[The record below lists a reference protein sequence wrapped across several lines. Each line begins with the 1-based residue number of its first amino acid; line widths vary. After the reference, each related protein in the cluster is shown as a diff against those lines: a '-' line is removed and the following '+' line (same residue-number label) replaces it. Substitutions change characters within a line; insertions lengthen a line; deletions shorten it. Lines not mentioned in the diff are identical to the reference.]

1 MDAIPEIQPF
11 VDRLKILEGRM
22 SGSDFYEDQRT
33 AAAVGREYRHIQD
46 LLKAHQRYKSL
57 AQALEDAEHILN
69 DPEVDDEMRT
79 LAEEER
85 NGAQSAIDGAKFQL
99 LSLMLPED
107 PSDSRNTVLEI
118 RAGAGGDEAAIF
130 AGDLWRMYM
139 RFSEIKG
146 WTVEPM
152 SSHGSELGGFKEVI
166 LLISGDDVYKDL
178 KFESGVHRVQR
189 IPETEANGRVHTSTV
204 TVAVLPE
211 AEEVDVQI
219 DAEDLEISIC
229 RASGA
234 GGQHVNKTD
243 SAVQLLHKPT
253 GIIVYCADERSQ
265 QKNRI
270 KAMKVLRSRLLEQK
284 QREEEEKYASNRRSQ
299 VGSGDRSERIR
310 TYNFPQNRLTDHRI
324 GLTLYSLTS
333 IMEGDLAEVIVA
345 LQTTDYQRRIQAIG
359 AGNS

>member
-1 MDAIPEIQPF
+1 MDEIPDVQPF
-11 VDRLKILEGRM
+11 IERFKALEARM
-22 SGSDFYEDQRT
+22 AAEDFYADQRS
-33 AAAVGREYRHIQD
+33 AAAIGREYRQIRE
-46 LLKAHQRYKSL
+46 LLESHGHYESL
-57 AQALEDAEHILN
+57 IKTLADAEEILN
-69 DPEVDDEMRT
+69 DPNADGEMR
-79 LAEEER
+79 LWAQEER
-85 NGAQSAIDGAKFQL
+85 DKAREQMDAAKFRV

-130 AGDLWRMYM
+130 AGDLCRMYM
-139 RFSEIKG
+139 RFSELRG

-152 SSHGSELGGFKEVI
+152 SSHGAELGGFKEVI
-166 LLISGDDVYKDL
+166 LLISGDDVYKAL

-219 DAEDLEISIC
+219 NPDDLEISIC

-265 QKNRI
+265 QKNRA

-284 QREEEEKYASNRRSQ
+284 QRAEEEKYASTRRNQ

-324 GLTLYSLTS
+324 GLTLYSLPT
-333 IMEGDLAEVIVA
+333 IMEGDLAEVIAA
-345 LQTTDYQRRIQAIG
+345 LHAADYQNRIQ
-359 AGNS
+359 SLTPR

>member
-1 MDAIPEIQPF
+1 MDVIPDVQPF
-11 VDRLKILEGRM
+11 ADRFRALEARM
-22 SGSDFYEDQRT
+22 GAEDFYADQRT
-33 AAAVGREYRHIQD
+33 AAAVGREYRQIRE
-46 LLKAHQRYKSL
+46 LLESHRYYESQVKTL
-57 AQALEDAEHILN
+57 TDAEEILN
-69 DPEVDDEMRT
+69 DPGTDGEMR
-79 LAEEER
+79 LWAEEER
-85 NGAQSAIDGAKFQL
+85 NKAQEQLDAAKFRV

-130 AGDLWRMYM
+130 AGDLCRMYL
-139 RFSEIKG
+139 RFSELKN

-152 SSHGSELGGFKEVI
+152 RSHGAELGGFKEVI
-166 LLISGDDVYKDL
+166 LLISGEDVYKAL

-211 AEEVDVQI
+211 AEEVDDVQI
-219 DAEDLEISIC
+219 NPEDLEISIC

-243 SAVQLLHKPT
+243 SAVQFLHRPT

-265 QKNRI
+265 QKNRV
-270 KAMKVLRSRLLEQK
+270 KAMKVLRARLLEGK
-284 QREEEEKYASNRRSQ
+284 RREEEEKYASTRRSQ

-310 TYNFPQNRLTDHRI
+310 TYNCPQNRLTDHRI
-324 GLTLYSLTS
+324 GLTLHSLPAV
-333 IMEGDLAEVIVA
+333 MEGDLAEVIAA
-345 LQTTDYQRRIQAIG
+345 LHAADYQRRIQALT
-359 AGNS
+359 SK

>member
-1 MDAIPEIQPF
+1 MDAIPDVQPF
-11 VDRLKILEGRM
+11 VERFRALEARM
-22 SGSDFYEDQRT
+22 SAEDFYTDRRL
-33 AAAVGREYRHIQD
+33 AAAVGREYRHIRE
-46 LLKAHQRYKSL
+46 LLESRQHYEFLIKTL
-57 AQALEDAEHILN
+57 TDAEEILN
-69 DPEVDDEMRT
+69 DPNADGEM
-79 LAEEER
+79 LLWAQEER
-85 NGAQSAIDGAKFQL
+85 DKAQRQVDVAKFRV

-130 AGDLWRMYM
+130 AGDLCRMYV
-139 RFSEIKG
+139 RFSELRG

-152 SSHGSELGGFKEVI
+152 SSHGAELGGFKEVI
-166 LLISGDDVYKDL
+166 LLISGEDVYKAL

-211 AEEVDVQI
+211 AEEVDDVQI
-219 DAEDLEISIC
+219 NPEDLEISIC

-243 SAVQLLHKPT
+243 SAVQFLHKPT

-265 QKNRI
+265 QKNRA
-270 KAMKVLRSRLLEQK
+270 KAMKVLRARLLEQK
-284 QREEEEKYASNRRSQ
+284 QREEEEKYASTRRNQ

-324 GLTLYSLTS
+324 CLTLYNLPAV
-333 IMEGDLAEVIVA
+333 MEGDLSEVIAA
-345 LQTTDYQRRIQAIG
+345 LHAADYQSRIQAL
-359 AGNS
+359 APK

>member
-1 MDAIPEIQPF
+1 MDTIPDVQPF
-11 VDRLKILEGRM
+11 VERFRALEARM
-22 SGSDFYEDQRT
+22 AADDFYADQRT
-33 AAAVGREYRHIQD
+33 AVAIGREYRHIRE
-46 LLKAHQRYKSL
+46 LLETHGHYESL
-57 AQALEDAEHILN
+57 TKTLADAEEILN
-69 DPEVDDEMRT
+69 DPNTDEETR
-79 LAEEER
+79 LWAEDEK
-85 NGAQSAIDGAKFQL
+85 NKAQQQLDVAKFRV

-130 AGDLWRMYM
+130 AGDLCRMYM
-139 RFSEIKG
+139 RFSELKN
-146 WTVEPM
+146 WTIEPM
-152 SSHGSELGGFKEVI
+152 SSHGAELGGFKEVI
-166 LLISGDDVYKDL
+166 LLISGEDVYKAL

-211 AEEVDVQI
+211 AEEVDDVQI
-219 DAEDLEISIC
+219 NPDELEISIC

-243 SAVQLLHKPT
+243 SAVQFLHKPT

-265 QKNRI
+265 QKNRV
-270 KAMKVLRSRLLEQK
+270 KAMKVLRARLLEQK
-284 QREEEEKYASNRRSQ
+284 RHEEEEKYASTRRNQ

-324 GLTLYSLTS
+324 GLTLYNLPAV
-333 IMEGDLAEVIVA
+333 MEGDLLEVIAA
-345 LQTTDYQRRIQAIG
+345 LHAADHQKRIRELAPK
-359 AGNS
+359 

>member
-1 MDAIPEIQPF
+1 MDAIPDVQPF
-11 VDRLKILEGRM
+11 VDRFKALEVRM
-22 SGSDFYEDQRT
+22 AAEDFYEDQRS
-33 AAAVGREYRHIQD
+33 AAAVGREYCHIRELLESHRH
-46 LLKAHQRYKSL
+46 YESL
-57 AQALEDAEHILN
+57 IKTLADAEEILN
-69 DPEVDDEMRT
+69 APN
-79 LAEEER
+79 AEEEMR
-85 NGAQSAIDGAKFQL
+85 LWAREEQDKAREQVDAAKFRV

-130 AGDLWRMYM
+130 AGDLCRMYV
-139 RFSEIKG
+139 RFSDLRG

-152 SSHGSELGGFKEVI
+152 SSHGAELGGFKEVI
-166 LLISGDDVYKDL
+166 LLISGEDVYKAL

-219 DAEDLEISIC
+219 NPDDLEISIC

-265 QKNRI
+265 QKNRV

-284 QREEEEKYASNRRSQ
+284 QRAEEEKYASTRRNQ

-324 GLTLYSLTS
+324 GLTLYNLPAV
-333 IMEGDLAEVIVA
+333 MEGDLTDVIAA
-345 LQTTDYQRRIQAIG
+345 LHTTDYQNRIQALLPR
-359 AGNS
+359 